1 MFCKKCGKEVK
12 EEWTSCP
19 NCGEPLPYNASGNSG
34 EKKRTEKMRGTSNAP
49 IILGVLGGAIGLPS
63 ALCSSMCS
71 SAVGAMES
79 AESASE
85 LGSFYLGGILIGS
98 IIAIVFSCFSR
109 KSPKLAG
116 VMLILATLIIG
127 ILSTATFNMLGIIA
141 AILTLIGGILALVQ
155 KKEKI

>member
-1 MFCKKCGKEVK
+1 MFCKKCGKELK

-19 NCGEPLPYNASGNSG
+19 NCGEPLPYNASADKGK
-34 EKKRTEKMRGTSNAP
+34 EKKAEKTRGTSNAP
-49 IILGVLGGAIGLPS
+49 IILGILGGALGLPS

-79 AESASE
+79 TAAANE
-85 LGSFYLGGILIGS
+85 LGSFYLNGILIGS
-98 IIAIVFSCFSR
+98 IIAIVFACFSR
-109 KSPKLAG
+109 KSPKLSG
-116 VMLILATLIIG
+116 IMLIVATLIIG
-127 ILSTATFNMLGIIA
+127 ILSTVTFNILGIIA